1 MNPYPNLQRATYRSV
16 QQLAVAVNQN
26 TVQYFLI
33 VVVHSTLL
41 SVTRKHFFNFNSD
54 AFRNI
59 EYICPHGSIEICLKS
74 IKSSTKH

>member
-16 QQLAVAVNQN
+16 QQLAVDVNQN

-41 SVTRKHFFNFNSD
+41 SVTRKHFFKISF
-54 AFRNI
+54 
-59 EYICPHGSIEICLKS
+59 
-74 IKSSTKH
+74 